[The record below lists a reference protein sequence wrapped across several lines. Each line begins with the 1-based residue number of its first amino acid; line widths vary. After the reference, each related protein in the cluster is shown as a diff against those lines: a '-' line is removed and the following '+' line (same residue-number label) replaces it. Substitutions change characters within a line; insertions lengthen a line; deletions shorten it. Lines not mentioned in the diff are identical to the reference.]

1 MTGIP
6 ALDILL
12 FLASLFISASISMA
26 EFAISAASR
35 SKLELL
41 RDAEDH
47 RARIAL
53 RLKDAPE
60 KLQASVQIATTFLLI
75 FSAVVIEPYVETWI
89 HIFPF
94 EPSQLW
100 LLPLARIIFL
110 TVIASLIAGLFLVF
124 HSLFAKSLGTQYGD
138 PLSLKLSAFSMF
150 MTRLLS
156 IPQILLT
163 FFANVILKPLGM
175 DAKFRESLTS
185 EENLMDILEEG
196 TKSGILNETEHEL
209 IESIFE
215 FTDTTAREIMI
226 PRKNVIAI
234 NTSMSPDEILE
245 MIVEEGFTRM
255 PVYRDSL
262 DHIIGVIY
270 AKDVLSLFEHK
281 DLIILQDIIRPPF
294 IVPET
299 KPISELLR
307 EFQRKRIHLAVVV
320 DEFGGTEGIIT
331 MEDILEEIVGDIR
344 DEYDE
349 EIRQLEYLPNGDVEV
364 EGMMNIFD
372 FNEHVDFTIPE
383 SPDYDTVGGFIT
395 TLIGRI
401 PETGDLC
408 VYHQLEIQVMEMEE
422 RRVKRVL
429 FHPAKTEPEE

>member
-6 ALDILL
+6 AFDVLL
-12 FLASLFISASISMA
+12 FLASLIVSTLINVAESAIN
-26 EFAISAASR
+26 AASR
-35 SKLELL
+35 SRLEAL
-41 RDAEDH
+41 RDEEDH
-47 RARIAL
+47 RAIIAL

-60 KLQASVQIATTFLLI
+60 KLRASVQIGATFLVI

-89 HIFPF
+89 HFYPL
-94 EPSQLW
+94 EPSELW
-100 LLPLARIIFL
+100 LIPLARFVFL
-110 TVIASLIAGLFLVF
+110 TVIASAIAGVFLVF
-124 HSLFAKSLGTQYGD
+124 HLLFAKSIGVQFADT
-138 PLSLKLSAFSMF
+138 LSLKLSGFSMF
-150 MTRLLS
+150 VTKLLS
-156 IPQILLT
+156 LPRTLLT
-163 FFANVILKPLGM
+163 FFANVMLRPFGM
-175 DAKFRESLTS
+175 DARFRQSVTS

-196 TKSGILNETEHEL
+196 TKSGILNETEQEL

-226 PRKNVIAI
+226 PRKSVVAI
-234 NTSMSPDEILE
+234 NAAMSPEEILE

-262 DHIIGVIY
+262 DHIIGVVY
-270 AKDVLSLFEHK
+270 AKDVLSLLEHK
-281 DLIILQDIIRPPF
+281 HLIILDDIVRPPF

-299 KPISELLR
+299 KPISDLLR

-349 EIRQLEYLPNGDVEV
+349 EVRQLEHLANGDVEV

-372 FNEHVDFTIPE
+372 FNERVEFSIPE

-395 TLIGRI
+395 TIIGRI
-401 PETGDLC
+401 PEKDDVC
-408 VYHQLEIQVMEMEE
+408 MYHHLEIRVLEMEE

-429 FHPAKTEPEE
+429 FHLLRPGGAE